1 MTEAP
6 TPLRLLVVDDDDVDR
21 EQVLRL
27 LGRCGLA
34 ARLTEARDAASA
46 LALCDRDGFDC
57 VLLDC
62 HLPDM
67 NGLDLVEK
75 IISEST
81 AVVMLTGLGS
91 DAVAEAAMA
100 RGVTAVLRKDAL
112 GPDGLR
118 QAVVDAVGQPGLVPS
133 GRTVH

>member
-34 ARLTEARDAASA
+34 AHLTEAQDAASA
-46 LALCDRDGFDC
+46 LALCDRGGFDC

-62 HLPDM
+62 RLPDM
-67 NGLDLVEK
+67 DGLDLVER
-75 IISEST
+75 IVSEST
-81 AVVMLTGLGS
+81 AVVMLTGLGG
-91 DAVAEAAMA
+91 DAVAEEAMA
-100 RGVTAVLRKDAL
+100 RGVAAVLRKNAL
-112 GPDGLR
+112 SRDDLWR
-118 QAVVDAVGQPGLVPS
+118 TVADAVGNLRLQPDPA
-133 GRTVH
+133 